1 MEEVSMRKHWIIAS
15 ILIMTMISTGCAAA
29 RSAPV
34 QFTEPSIIEAPAEG
48 RVQYDAV
55 ESFEAPQAEN
65 AVEIQT
71 GSSITERLVIRNA
84 DLTIVVTD
92 PAKSAQRIGQMAETM
107 GGFVVSSNIYQTT
120 YDSGIRADRANITIR
135 VPADR
140 LDEVL
145 EDVKDDAVEVRN
157 ESISGQDVTQEYTDL
172 QSQLRNLEA
181 AEEELINIMD
191 RAIDAEDVLDVFEH
205 LRQVRNEIEVIK
217 GRIQYFEESAR
228 LSAVSV
234 DLIADA
240 AAQPLQIGRWQPE
253 GTAKAA
259 VEALFE
265 ALRFLGDAAIW
276 VGICVL
282 PIGLLFGI
290 PGWLV
295 FRAIR
300 RRRRRA
306 GTENSAEKAE

>member
-1 MEEVSMRKHWIIAS
+1 MKNHLAFFSLM
-15 ILIMTMISTGCAAA
+15 ILLVLTAGCAAA
-29 RSAPV
+29 SSAP
-34 QFTEPSIIEAPAEG
+34 QTFEEPMYEAPAESMG
-48 RVQYDAV
+48 RSDTAMSV
-55 ESFEAPQAEN
+55 EPSEPGFVSQTEA
-65 AVEIQT
+65 
-71 GSSITERLVIRNA
+71 GSSVAERLVIRNA
-84 DLTIVVTD
+84 DLTIVVID
-92 PAKSAQRIGQMAETM
+92 PAEHARQISRQAESM
-107 GGFVVSSNIYQTT
+107 GGFVVSSDIFQTT
-120 YDSGIRADRANITIR
+120 YENGVRADRANVTVR
-135 VPADR
+135 VPAEK
-140 LDEVL
+140 LDEAL
-145 EDVKDDAVEVRN
+145 QSIKEDAVEVRN

-181 AEEELINIMD
+181 AEAELIDIMD
-191 RAIDAEDVLDVFEH
+191 RAVDAEDVLRVFEN

-217 GRIQYFEESAR
+217 GRVQYFEESSR

-234 DLIADA
+234 DLIADV
-240 AAQPLQIGRWQPE
+240 AAQPLQIGRWQPQ

-300 RRRRRA
+300 RRRQ
-306 GTENSAEKAE
+306 SAKPMPKDNPEG

>member
-1 MEEVSMRKHWIIAS
+1 MRKHWMLAGLLIAAM
-15 ILIMTMISTGCAAA
+15 ILAGCAARA
-29 RSAPV
+29 APAP
-34 QFTEPSIIEAPAEG
+34 FAEPAVMEAPAEG
-48 RVQYDAV
+48 RALDAA
-55 ESFEAPQAEN
+55 ESFASPLAED
-65 AVEIQT
+65 AAGVQPGAEVA
-71 GSSITERLVIRNA
+71 ERLVIRNA
-84 DLTIVVTD
+84 DLTLVVAD
-92 PAKSAQRIGQMAETM
+92 PAESVKEISRLAEAM

-120 YDSGIRADRANITIR
+120 YESGIRADRADITVR
-135 VPADR
+135 VPAER

-145 EDVKDDAVEVRN
+145 DEIKEDALELRN

-181 AEEELINIMD
+181 AEQELTDIMD
-191 RAIDAEDVLDVFEH
+191 RAADAEDVLDVFEH
-205 LRQVRNEIEVIK
+205 LRRVRNEIEVIK
-217 GRIQYFEESAR
+217 GRIQYFEQSAR

-240 AAQPLQIGRWQPE
+240 ASQPLQIGRWQPQ

-282 PIGLLFGI
+282 PVGLIFAV

-300 RRRRRA
+300 RRRQRA
-306 GTENSAEKAE
+306 KAASQETG